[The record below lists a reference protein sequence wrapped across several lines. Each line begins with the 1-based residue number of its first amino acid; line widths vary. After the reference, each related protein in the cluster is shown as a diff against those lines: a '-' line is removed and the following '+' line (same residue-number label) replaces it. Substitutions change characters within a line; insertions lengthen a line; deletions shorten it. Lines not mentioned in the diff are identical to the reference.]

1 MAGQGPSPQ
10 DLAKLKD
17 DFVLSRD
24 TVHLVQPIARFIA
37 TPDEEWILDQNKQR
51 EINGEEMNEGLG
63 SG

>member
-37 TPDEEWILDQNKQR
+37 TPDEEWILDQNRQR
-51 EINGEEMNEGLG
+51 EINGEEMNEGLD